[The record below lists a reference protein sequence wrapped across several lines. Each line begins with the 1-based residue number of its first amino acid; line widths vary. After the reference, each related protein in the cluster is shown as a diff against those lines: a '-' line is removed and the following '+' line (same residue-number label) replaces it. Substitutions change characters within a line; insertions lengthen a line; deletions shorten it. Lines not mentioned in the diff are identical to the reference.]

1 MWWSTYTYWVFFAW
15 RHLSLHSRWNMQMCT
30 SGRKSCVIIAVS
42 HGERSHLTRYFLTV
56 VQGTHTFVTSSP
68 KGLLRTIPFF
78 IFFASLTPSG
88 FPSDENRTWFLIISQ
103 TPPSLWLVVF
113 LLPPSCVE
121 SSAVSVNPGLSC
133 PAVCIPLLLGE
144 HGKAPGPLCSHRR
157 EVNEWESKRERERE
171 RERER
176 DRERDREG
184 ERKEVQL
191 GCFMT
196 VTAAWALHCTECY
209 WVSVTHTRS
218 HINKGEKRGKGRMT
232 AGLSHL
238 WLQMWMKKEETSVTT
253 WVPPHRNFSSLGV
266 SSSSPLTLERD

>member
-1 MWWSTYTYWVFFAW
+1 
-15 RHLSLHSRWNMQMCT
+15 MQMCT

-56 VQGTHTFVTSSP
+56 MQGTHTFVTSSL
-68 KGLLRTIPFF
+68 KGLLLTIPF
-78 IFFASLTPSG
+78 FFASLTPSG
-88 FPSDENRTWFLIISQ
+88 FPSDANRTWFLIISQ

-157 EVNEWESKRERERE
+157 EVNEWESKRERD
-171 RERER
+171 RER
-176 DRERDREG
+176 DRERKG

-191 GCFMT
+191 GCFTT

-209 WVSVTHTRS
+209 WVSVTHSRS
-218 HINKGEKRGKGRMT
+218 HINKEEKWGKGRMT
-232 AGLSHL
+232 AGLTHL
-238 WLQMWMKKEETSVTT
+238 WVQMWMKTEETLVTT
-253 WVPPHRNFSSLGV
+253 WVPLHRNFSSLSV